1 MAVTTYT
8 REQVYEASLTYFNG
22 DALAAGVFTDKY
34 ALRDREGRYYELTPD
49 DMHRRLAREFARIEA
64 KYPNPLSEHFIYQHL
79 KNFSYIVPQGSPMFG
94 IGNNFQ
100 LVSTSNCAV
109 VESPQDTMSSIFDAA
124 RDMANLYKRRF
135 GVGIDISNL
144 RPAGAPVNNAA
155 VTSTGAWSFADFY
168 SYVTRMVGQSGR
180 RGALMITLDVRHP
193 DIEHFITM
201 KADLTKVT
209 GANVSVKVSDDFMR
223 AVENDEEYVLHFPVG
238 APPGQRTFERV
249 VRARDIFKLIA
260 KTANDTAEPGFL
272 YWDTITRNLPLD
284 NYEGFK
290 TVSTNPCL
298 RGDTLLLTNRGLL
311 PIAEV
316 AQLGSVKLWTP
327 AGWREAKA
335 WSTGVKEIVKV
346 TLSNGQEI
354 YTTPDHRFAVGD
366 EWVEAK
372 DLLGK
377 QITPMLG
384 NGDWEGVDP
393 GIEEMDLIRLG
404 FIQGDG
410 SFRKDCSGI
419 IVNVGES
426 DEEVDHLFAAYT
438 QHSDRTRYIPANDK
452 LVALVDWLEMD
463 RSILPERTL
472 PKKLWTLNAQAVR
485 SFLKGMFSANGC
497 VIQNSGSARI
507 SFKSTSK
514 KLVAELQMLL
524 LALGYRPYIT
534 TNRPK
539 NIEWSNGTYTS
550 RESYDLNISRGEAEK
565 FLEEIG
571 FIQSYKTDALRQIVP
586 NRKGRRLN
594 PTVVSVEPAG
604 TAEVFDFTVL
614 DECHS
619 GWANGMLVHN
629 CGEIPLCGNDSCRLI
644 SIYLPAFV
652 ENPFEEG
659 KASFNFRRLYDTAR
673 VAMRL
678 ADDLV
683 DLELEKLHAIRDQA
697 DTEDEK
703 RLFTKFI
710 EACEKGRR
718 TGLGTHGLGDAL
730 ARLRL
735 RYDSEE
741 ALKMADKIYMTIK
754 FAAYRESVEMARDR
768 GPFPIWDWEV
778 EKDCEFFQR
787 MAEEQLDIEG
797 VRYRHGINLIADMM
811 KYGRRNGAILTNA
824 PTGSVSILSG
834 NCSSG
839 IEPVFRN
846 SYVRR
851 RKVDASMKAA
861 GIVPDFVDA
870 TGDEWVH
877 YTVYHPNVQMYREKF
892 GLKDDDP
899 LPDFFV
905 TADQIDPIM
914 RVRMQATIQRH
925 IDHSLSSTLN
935 LPRETTP
942 DVVEKIYM
950 EAWKLGCKG
959 VTVYRDGSRDGVLV
973 ESVEGKG
980 ADDKEFLDKVAAL
993 EERIVTLEKEREE
1006 LLATVAV
1013 VEKTAA
1019 AQQSR
1024 LTHRGPMTRG
1034 CMFKATFHNLE
1045 GEERKVYVYIGLNDY
1060 GDVVEVFVTDEQGDE
1075 ENRAYASATAKL
1087 ASMALKYG
1095 IPVEEVEEALR
1106 GLKGASIAYES
1117 YGTFNSVPDMIA
1129 KLINYMRR
1137 EEQQNRT
1144 DTAPLN
1150 AAGYTGLAKAK
1161 LVAANGTTNDA
1172 ALLDTGMI
1180 DQPQV
1185 SIPGARKCPQC
1196 KQRTLI
1202 EAGGCPACQ
1211 NCGYA
1216 KCS

>member
-290 TVSTNPCL
+290 TVSTNPC
-298 RGDTLLLTNRGLL
+298 
-311 PIAEV
+311 
-316 AQLGSVKLWTP
+316 
-327 AGWREAKA
+327 
-335 WSTGVKEIVKV
+335 
-346 TLSNGQEI
+346 
-354 YTTPDHRFAVGD
+354 
-366 EWVEAK
+366 
-372 DLLGK
+372 
-377 QITPMLG
+377 
-384 NGDWEGVDP
+384 
-393 GIEEMDLIRLG
+393 
-404 FIQGDG
+404 
-410 SFRKDCSGI
+410 
-419 IVNVGES
+419 
-426 DEEVDHLFAAYT
+426 
-438 QHSDRTRYIPANDK
+438 
-452 LVALVDWLEMD
+452 
-463 RSILPERTL
+463 
-472 PKKLWTLNAQAVR
+472 
-485 SFLKGMFSANGC
+485 
-497 VIQNSGSARI
+497 
-507 SFKSTSK
+507 
-514 KLVAELQMLL
+514 
-524 LALGYRPYIT
+524 
-534 TNRPK
+534 
-539 NIEWSNGTYTS
+539 
-550 RESYDLNISRGEAEK
+550 
-565 FLEEIG
+565 
-571 FIQSYKTDALRQIVP
+571 
-586 NRKGRRLN
+586 
-594 PTVVSVEPAG
+594 
-604 TAEVFDFTVL
+604 
-614 DECHS
+614 
-619 GWANGMLVHN
+619 
-629 CGEIPLCGNDSCRLI
+629 GEIPLCGNDSCRLI

-754 FAAYRESVEMARDR
+754 FAAYRESVEMAKDR

-797 VRYRHGINLIADMM
+797 VRYGHGLNLIADMM

-980 ADDKEFLDKVAAL
+980 ADDKELLDKVAAL
-993 EERIVTLEKEREE
+993 EERIATLEKEREE

-1019 AQQSR
+1019 AQQSSR

-1034 CMFKATFHNLE
+1034 RMFKATFHNLE
-1045 GEERKVYVYIGLNDY
+1045 GEERKVYVYVGLNDY

-1144 DTAPLN
+1144 DTVPLN

-1161 LVAANGTTNDA
+1161 LVVANGTMNDA

-1196 KQRTLI
+1196 KQRTLV